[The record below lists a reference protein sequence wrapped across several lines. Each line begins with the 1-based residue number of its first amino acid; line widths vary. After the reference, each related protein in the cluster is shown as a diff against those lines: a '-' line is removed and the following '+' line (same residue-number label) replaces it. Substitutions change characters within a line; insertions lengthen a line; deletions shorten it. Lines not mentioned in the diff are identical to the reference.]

1 MALYVGSKEAA
12 KRLGVSRATL
22 YAYVSRQLVERTT
35 AIDGRTSLYSV
46 DDLERL
52 AARSRSRDS
61 APRPTIDV
69 QISSAITRLDEH
81 SLHYRGRD
89 VTELAASASFE
100 QVAEMLWTG
109 DLPATQ
115 RTWAVEAGDVEAA
128 CRSVDAL
135 GESAPQLSRLLV
147 IAPALAGRHPD
158 DDAPAAARRMIT
170 VVTALDGQRRRGSIA
185 ARLTRMWHPRPPAG
199 LDRAMNT
206 ALVLLADHELAT
218 STLAVRI
225 AVSVRTDAYSA
236 FAAGLATVSGRL
248 HGSAAVAAAAL
259 LREAEQIGAAPAIA
273 RRRDAGERIPG
284 FGHSVYRTGDP
295 RFAPLLEAVRALPDP
310 DRRLAIVD
318 EVLRE
323 SALATMQ
330 RPNVDFGLAALAYV
344 SGLDPDVPIF
354 AVARLAGWAA
364 HAVEELAAR
373 PVRFRG
379 LARSV

>member
-1 MALYVGSKEAA
+1 M
-12 KRLGVSRATL
+12 
-22 YAYVSRQLVERTT
+22 
-35 AIDGRTSLYSV
+35 
-46 DDLERL
+46 
-52 AARSRSRDS
+52 
-61 APRPTIDV
+61 
-69 QISSAITRLDEH
+69 QINSAITTLDEN

-89 VTELAASASFE
+89 VAELAASASFE
-100 QVAEMLWTG
+100 QVAELLWTG

-115 RTWAVEAGDVEAA
+115 RTWSVDADDVEAA
-128 CRSVDAL
+128 CRSVNAL
-135 GESAPQLSRLLV
+135 GPSSPQLCRLLV

-170 VVTALDGQRRRGSIA
+170 VVTALDGRRRRGSIA
-185 ARLTRMWHPRPPAG
+185 ERLTRMWHPRPPAG
-199 LDRAMNT
+199 LARAMET

-236 FAAGLATVSGRL
+236 LAAGLATVSGRL
-248 HGSAAVAAAAL
+248 HGSAAGAASAL

-295 RFAPLLEAVRALPDP
+295 RFAPLLESVRALPDP
-310 DRRLAIVD
+310 HHRLATVD
-318 EVLRE
+318 DVLRE

-330 RPNVDFGLAALAYV
+330 RPNVDFGLAALAHV

-364 HAVEELAAR
+364 HAVEELDAR